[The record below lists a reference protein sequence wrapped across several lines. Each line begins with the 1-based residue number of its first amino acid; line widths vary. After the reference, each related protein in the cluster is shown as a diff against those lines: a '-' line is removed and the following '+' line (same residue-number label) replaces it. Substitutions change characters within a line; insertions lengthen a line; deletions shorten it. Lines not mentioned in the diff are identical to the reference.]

1 MSVGPY
7 TIGVDTGG
15 TFTDTVVV
23 DAEGSLT
30 IGKQLSTPPEFV
42 GGVESSVVAAAGALG
57 IPVESL
63 LTDTQNFMHGTTIV
77 VNALVTGRG
86 ARIGLITTRGF
97 GDTVFI
103 ARTASR
109 TSGRAN
115 SELHRFAHL
124 ARPEPT
130 IPVSKTLVREVVERV
145 DRHGK
150 VLVPLDDTSVR
161 AAVAQ
166 LRDQG
171 AEAIAV
177 CLLWSCLLPDH
188 ERRVAEICAEVAPD
202 LPVTIS
208 VDVARQMG
216 EYERTTTAGFNAA
229 MSSIAADYVDRL
241 SARLAARGLARPPW
255 IMQGNGGVASVEKIR
270 KTPVGLVGSGPAGG
284 VLGARALAARLGID
298 NVICTDVGGT
308 TFDVGLVVR
317 GELELTP
324 TTILNQHRLHL
335 PLVDTVSIGAGGGSL
350 ARAERVGDSVRLR
363 VGPDSAG
370 AMPGPACYGRGGTLP
385 TVTDADLI
393 LGMIDPEFFLGG
405 QIRLDVDAARE
416 AVRIHV
422 AEPLGMTVD
431 EAAAGIVQIADSH
444 MSDLMRQ
451 VTVQRGHDPREFTA
465 FLYGGGGP
473 LHGTAYAAN
482 LGVKSMVVPGGPLA
496 SVFSAWGIASADI
509 HHTFQRSAS
518 LSLPGEPAV
527 INASFLALE
536 AEGRA
541 QLVSDGVDARDQILQ
556 RFVAMRYR
564 LQTNEVTIPVP
575 AGELSAA
582 DVVRLMDTFDTEYR
596 RLYGAEAGFR
606 DAGIELTTCRVNAY
620 GVVSR
625 LDLRFPDV
633 PVQPWDPSSHRSV
646 HWPELGRREETPVH
660 RQENLGVGS
669 VLTGPAIVEL
679 PTTTV
684 AVRPGQRLEVDAMRN
699 YVITITDPKESDLER

>member
-1 MSVGPY
+1 MTTAPF

-23 DAEGSLT
+23 DAEGTVT

-42 GGVESSVVAAAGALG
+42 DGVDNSVTAAATALSM
-57 IPVESL
+57 PVESL

-86 ARIGLITTRGF
+86 ARIGLVTTRGF
-97 GDTVFI
+97 RDTVFI

-115 SELHRFAHL
+115 NELHRFAHL
-124 ARPEPT
+124 AKPEPT
-130 IPVSKTLVREVVERV
+130 IPVSKELVREVVERV
-145 DRHGK
+145 DRDGN
-150 VLVPLDDTSVR
+150 VLVALDEESVR
-161 AAVAQ
+161 SAVGE
-166 LRDQG
+166 LIERG

-177 CLLWSCLLPDH
+177 CLLWSCVRPDH
-188 ERRVAEICAEVAPD
+188 ERRVAEICQEIAPD
-202 LPVTIS
+202 VPVTIS

-216 EYERTTTAGFNAA
+216 EYERTTTAGYNAA

-241 SARLAARGLARPPW
+241 SHRLASKGLARPPW
-255 IMQGNGGVASVEKIR
+255 IMQGNGGVASVAKIR
-270 KTPVGLVGSGPAGG
+270 QTPVGLVGSGPAGG
-284 VLGARALAARLGID
+284 VLGARTLAARLGIE

-335 PLVDTVSIGAGGGSL
+335 PLVDTVSIGAGGGSI
-350 ARAERVGDSVRLR
+350 ARAERVGDNLRLR

-370 AMPGPACYGRGGTLP
+370 AMPGPACYGRGGSLP

-405 QIRLDVDAARE
+405 QITLDVAAARE

-422 AEPLGMTVD
+422 AEPLGISID
-431 EAAAGIVQIADSH
+431 EAAAGIVEIADSH

-473 LHGTAYAAN
+473 LHGTAYAAK
-482 LGVKSMVVPGGPLA
+482 LGLKSMVVPGGPLA
-496 SVFSAWGIASADI
+496 SVFSAWGIASADVR
-509 HHTFQRSAS
+509 HTFQQSVTLA
-518 LSLPGEPAV
+518 LPGDPQVLVDAFE
-527 INASFLALE
+527 ALE
-536 AEGRA
+536 AEA
-541 QLVSDGVDARDQILQ
+541 ESQLASDGIDPDDRILQ
-556 RFVAMRYR
+556 WHVAMKYR
-564 LQTNEVTIPVP
+564 MQTNEVTVAIPR
-575 AGELSAA
+575 GEFTEAA
-582 DVVRLMDTFDTEYR
+582 VTALMDTFDDEYR
-596 RLYGAEAGFR
+596 RLYGADAGFR
-606 DAGIELTTCRVNAY
+606 DAGVEITMCRVSAF
-620 GVVSR
+620 GVVSQ
-625 LDLRFPDV
+625 LGLKFPV
-633 PVQPWDPSSHRSV
+633 VTAEERDPASVRSV
-646 HWPELGRREETPVH
+646 YWPELKVRTQTPVY
-660 RQENLGVGS
+660 RQQNLAAGS
-669 VLTGPAIVEL
+669 VVEGPAIVEL

-684 AVRPGQRLEVDAMRN
+684 AVRPQQRLDVDQMLN
-699 YVITITDPKESDLER
+699 YVITSISEEGGNGVR